1 MREIN
6 ENSVFLSAKGGVLR
20 MLYGDGELL
29 AEVAIPPGRVSA
41 RPYMSDLPDGAFYE
55 ADGLAVVQPRS
66 LIASQDFGDIA
77 THSGA
82 NPDFQPT
89 TATRMEL
96 EMRQMIA
103 QMAAR
108 DQSRE
113 ARIRHLESVER
124 IPANPDPAPLAEPE
138 TLDE

>member
-20 MLYGDGELL
+20 MLRDGELL
-29 AEVAIPPGRVSA
+29 AEVAIPSGRVSA
-41 RPYMSDLPDGAFYE
+41 RPYMADLAVGAFYE
-55 ADGLAVVQPRS
+55 ADGLAVVQLRS
-66 LIASQDFGDIA
+66 LIASQDFGDVA

-89 TATRMEL
+89 SATRVEL
-96 EMRQMIA
+96 EMRQMLA

-108 DQSRE
+108 DESRE

-124 IPANPDPAPLAEPE
+124 IPVNPDPAPLADPV
-138 TLDE
+138 TLVE

>member
-20 MLYGDGELL
+20 MLIGDGELL

-41 RPYMSDLPDGAFYE
+41 RAYMADLPDGAFYE
-55 ADGLAVVQPRS
+55 AEGLAVAQPRS
-66 LIASQDFGDIA
+66 LIASQDFGQVA

-89 TATRMEL
+89 SATRMEL
-96 EMRQMIA
+96 EMRQMLA

-113 ARIRHLESVER
+113 ARMRHLESVER
-124 IPANPDPAPLAEPE
+124 IPVNPDSALLADPE
-138 TLDE
+138 TLVE